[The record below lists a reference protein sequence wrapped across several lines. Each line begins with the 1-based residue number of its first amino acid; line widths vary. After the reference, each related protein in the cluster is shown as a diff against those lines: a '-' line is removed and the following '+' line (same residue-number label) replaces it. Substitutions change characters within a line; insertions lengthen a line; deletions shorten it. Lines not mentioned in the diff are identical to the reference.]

1 MSVRMRSQ
9 FDQRDEYGFLRPEDF
24 DYAEYEEFMSSY
36 LGVLAARR
44 QKWDNMV
51 RHGYHNISKVK
62 ILKAICHNIMIFS
75 CSVLID
81 S

>member
-9 FDQRDEYGFLRPEDF
+9 FDERDEYGFLRPEDF

-51 RHGYHNISKVK
+51 RHGYHNINKVK
-62 ILKAICHNIMIFS
+62 ILKAICRYDDLF
-75 CSVLID
+75 V
-81 S
+81 

>member
-1 MSVRMRSQ
+1 MDMRSQ

-51 RHGYHNISKVK
+51 RHGYHNISKVN
-62 ILKAICHNIMIFS
+62 ILKAICRYNDLF
-75 CSVLID
+75 V
-81 S
+81 